1 MHALRTDSRLAA
13 SALTAEDA
21 SIRES
26 ADHSTLS
33 RSVPPEIGTARG
45 GGSRAFAL
53 VAEIDAAARE
63 IVGRDLHD
71 DTVAHAGA
79 DAELAHLARHI
90 RENLVLVV
98 ERHAIIAVGQH
109 LGDGAVEF
117 EQLFLGHVFSP
128 IRYCYCA
135 RWPAWEPNWRREPRL
150 VGRMKAIAPMVPPPV
165 GSSRRCG
172 CAGPRG
178 GFRSPRAWCL
188 RLSP

>member
-45 GGSRAFAL
+45 RGSRAFAL

-117 EQLFLGHVFSP
+117 EQLFLGHVFFSNP
-128 IRYCYCA
+128 ILLLRALAGVGAELAA
-135 RWPAWEPNWRREPRL
+135 RA
-150 VGRMKAIAPMVPPPV
+150 A
-165 GSSRRCG
+165 
-172 CAGPRG
+172 PRG
-178 GFRSPRAWCL
+178 PHEGDRRDAAAGQGPL
-188 RLSP
+188 P